1 IRMTFGAWAVS
12 TGGAGGVV
20 AQAATARVRTAAR
33 ASPNRRSNMRCSRK
47 RHSGT
52 LPKPNPRQTEDGLP
66 VFHCRVTLRLM
77 TSVIETSGLT
87 KTYGAVR
94 ALDGLSLSIPRGGV
108 YGVLGPNGAGKST
121 LFRILL
127 GLIRPTAGEVR
138 VMGQPAG
145 DPAVTRRMGSM
156 IETPRYPPY
165 LTARQA
171 LRWLALAHGMGA
183 EAETDRW
190 LARVGLTEAADRK
203 VRGFSV
209 GMMQRLGV
217 AAALMTRPDLV
228 ILDEPTSGMDPPGIQ
243 EMRSLIR
250 SLADDDGVTV
260 VLASHQLLEVQRV
273 CDRVAI
279 LNRGK
284 LAAEG
289 KVSDLTASGERLRLS
304 ATPLAR
310 VMAVLGERGNVQD
323 DAVMAAIPR
332 AQAPALLRA
341 LIEQGVDI
349 DEARWV
355 GADLESVF
363 MTETSAA
370 AGGRP

>member
-1 IRMTFGAWAVS
+1 LSAYPHRAKLDRMTA
-12 TGGAGGVV
+12 
-20 AQAATARVRTAAR
+20 
-33 ASPNRRSNMRCSRK
+33 
-47 RHSGT
+47 
-52 LPKPNPRQTEDGLP
+52 
-66 VFHCRVTLRLM
+66 
-77 TSVIETSGLT
+77 VIETTGLT

-138 VMGQPAG
+138 VLGQHAG
-145 DPAVTRRMGSM
+145 DPAVMRRIGSM
-156 IETPRYPPY
+156 IETPRFPPY
-165 LTARQA
+165 MTARQV
-171 LRWLALAHGMGA
+171 LNWLALAHGMGKDA
-183 EAETDRW
+183 AIDAW
-190 LARVGLTEAADRK
+190 LDRVGLTEAANRR

-209 GMMQRLGV
+209 GMLQRLGV
-217 AAALMTRPDLV
+217 AAALMTKPDLV

-243 EMRSLIR
+243 EMRALIR
-250 SLADDDGVTV
+250 SLADDDGVTII
-260 VLASHQLLEVQRV
+260 LASHQLLEVQRV

-279 LNRGK
+279 FNRGT

-289 KVSDLTASGERLRLS
+289 KVSELTASGERLRLS

-310 VMAVLGERGNVQD
+310 IMGVLGDRATLDGDAVL
-323 DAVMAAIPR
+323 AAIPR
-332 AQAPALLRA
+332 AEAPALLRA

-363 MTETSAA
+363 MAETGPARTPA
-370 AGGRP
+370 QVREALHAG